1 MLQLA
6 RNERDA
12 TQIDSDHT
20 SQLQST
26 SISCG
31 CIQIL
36 RYDTRLQNPT
46 YTHFK
51 MTGAIKPLLP
61 TYFRH
66 PTIQKAIKSLRAR
79 TDIRLSVASVQA
91 VKRCYE

>member
-26 SISCG
+26 KHK
-31 CIQIL
+31 L
-36 RYDTRLQNPT
+36 RL
-46 YTHFK
+46 H
-51 MTGAIKPLLP
+51 
-61 TYFRH
+61 
-66 PTIQKAIKSLRAR
+66 
-79 TDIRLSVASVQA
+79 TDAEI
-91 VKRCYE
+91 